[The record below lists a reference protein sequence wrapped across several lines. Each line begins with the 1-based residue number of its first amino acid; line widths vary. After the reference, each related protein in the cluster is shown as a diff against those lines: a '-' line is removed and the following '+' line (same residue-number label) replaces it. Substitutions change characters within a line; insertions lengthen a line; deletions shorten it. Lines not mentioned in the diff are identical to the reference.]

1 MATWLRKTIP
11 ELYNKYYNNGSGDY
25 SDCATGKSPKYPKG
39 FPGLNTLPN
48 CVGLAW
54 GAFNE
59 TYVNTTGASPGFH
72 YRINGHANTVYD
84 QAKALGWDVLPPDA
98 MPPLGGFV
106 LWGGGEFGH
115 MAYISNVAD
124 KDNITIHES
133 AYGRDDYKHPD
144 GDPNPIYD
152 VWRIRPAQRN
162 DRGTNKW
169 GAETRSFFCQ
179 GYIINPAIPY
189 PPVTTKPP
197 EILGIAQTSSTNVQ
211 VVGNINGSEGNVNT
225 LLLYI
230 NWDKDSVSTTDYYE
244 IAQQAGTGEFEINI
258 KKPRKAK
265 KIAVLPVRHEN
276 QSTIEGEM
284 VVEPLTA
291 SGPCIYIYNKGKIIQ
306 STPYIY
312 HNNKWV
318 EAIPNVYTKNK
329 WEEIY
334 NTIR

>member
-1 MATWLRKTIP
+1 MATWLRETIP
-11 ELYNKYYNNGSGDY
+11 ELYNKYYNNGSGNY
-25 SDCATGKSPKYPKG
+25 SDCVTGYSSKYPNG

-72 YRINGHANTVYD
+72 YRIYGDANTIYD
-84 QAKALGWDVLPPDA
+84 QAKALGWQTLTPEQT
-98 MPPLGGFV
+98 PPLGGLV
-106 LWGGGEFGH
+106 LWGGDGGGH
-115 MAYISNVAD
+115 VAYVSDVAD

-133 AYGRDDYKHPD
+133 AYNITYSHPSLS
-144 GDPNPIYD
+144 NAIYD
-152 VWRIRPAQRN
+152 VWRIRSAQRN
-162 DRGTNKW
+162 ANGTNKW
-169 GAETRSFFCQ
+169 GAQNSSYFCQ

-306 STPYIY
+306 SIPYIY

-318 EAIPNVYTKNK
+318 EAIPNIYTKNK

-334 NTIR
+334 NTIG

>member
-1 MATWLRKTIP
+1 MSSDYKLINKLPEPGNPFYNTPDAGGISGCVTPPNQIP
-11 ELYNKYYNNGSGDY
+11 ANR
-25 SDCATGKSPKYPKG
+25 
-39 FPGLNTLPN
+39 LNVLPN
-48 CVGLAW
+48 CVGLAN

-59 TYVNTTGASPGFH
+59 TYYLNTPGATISQRFPFTNDPPVI
-72 YRINGHANTVYD
+72 YRVAKSTIDGDLTIDASDDAYPPEGGLICWDYNNGVAHV
-84 QAKALGWDVLPPDA
+84 
-98 MPPLGGFV
+98 
-106 LWGGGEFGH
+106 
-115 MAYISNVAD
+115 AYISEVKD
-124 KDNITIHES
+124 KDNIVTQDS
-133 AYGRDDYKHPD
+133 TYGLATQYWDETPR
-144 GDPNPIYD
+144 NRYD
-152 VWRIRPAQRN
+152 SNGNW
-162 DRGTNKW
+162 GTNKKW
-169 GAETRSFFCQ
+169 LGFI
-179 GYIINPAIPY
+179 YNPAIPY

-197 EILGIAQTSSTNVQ
+197 EIFGIAQTSSTNVQ

-276 QSTIEGEM
+276 QSIIEGEM

-306 STPYIY
+306 SIPYIY

-318 EAIPNVYTKNK
+318 EAVPNIYTKNK

-334 NTIR
+334 NTIG